1 MSRNLIRKNQDA
13 ILVTFLNKICS
24 QKNITSCSTLFI
36 RIYFFFFFQEERK
49 ESTWKHCSGIAS
61 WMGPQLPL
69 KRNPSRRINVQGQL
83 RNASF
88 FGDDFQTTQND
99 HHVTFLIL
107 NQEKDKDVTTRCP
120 DKFSKISQFS
130 RIFFFWFLDT
140 LKNILK
146 ILKNLLDFW
155 TP

>member
-1 MSRNLIRKNQDA
+1 
-13 ILVTFLNKICS
+13 
-24 QKNITSCSTLFI
+24 
-36 RIYFFFFFQEERK
+36 
-49 ESTWKHCSGIAS
+49 
-61 WMGPQLPL
+61 MGPQLL

-88 FGDDFQTTQND
+88 FGDEFQTTQND

-130 RIFFFWFLDT
+130 RNFLIFVT

-146 ILKNLLDFW
+146 ILKKYFGIFDTLKKSFGFFGDSKKYFGIFENIIKIIRNF
-155 TP
+155 